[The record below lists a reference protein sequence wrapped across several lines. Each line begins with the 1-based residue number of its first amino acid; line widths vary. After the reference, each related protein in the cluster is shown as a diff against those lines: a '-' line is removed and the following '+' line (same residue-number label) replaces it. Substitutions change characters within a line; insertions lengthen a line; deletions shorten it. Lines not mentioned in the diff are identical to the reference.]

1 MKKLLLLIAVV
12 SGILTAGCS
21 ENTAADG
28 RVEDGASVSEG
39 AAASDSGNGLMLPE
53 GGIESIRTPE
63 DIMARNSAIVNNA
76 VILPEEAVRQHVS
89 TDPSRVEEVLR
100 QVKQT
105 SDMICAG
112 IDSDYSKLYAISQWV
127 SENFYYDYDAANS
140 EVTDETV
147 SLDHILET
155 KRTVCIGFANLTA
168 ALCCAQGMDCR
179 VVHGTA
185 APSNSDFIATEGKG
199 SVHEWTVVMMDG
211 REVWVDAL
219 WNTSN
224 NYFKGE
230 YRTQQQHTRYFDMPA
245 LQIAKNHRA
254 DRCEI
259 RDYFPLLSE

>member
-1 MKKLLLLIAVV
+1 MKKLLLLLAVV

-28 RVEDGASVSEG
+28 RAEDSSSVSES
-39 AAASDSGNGLMLPE
+39 AAASDSGDVLEIPE

-63 DIMARNSAIVNNA
+63 DIMARNSSIVNNA
-76 VILPEEAVRQHVS
+76 VILPEEAVRQHIS

-112 IDSDYSKLYAISQWV
+112 IDSDYSKLYAISRWV
-127 SENFYYDYDAANS
+127 SENFYYDYDASKS

-155 KRTVCIGFANLTA
+155 KRSVCMGFANLTA

-185 APSNSDFIATEGKG
+185 APSNSSFIKEDGKG

-224 NYFKGE
+224 SYLDGE
-230 YRTQQQHTRYFDMPA
+230 YIFGKQHERYFDMPA

-259 RDYFPLLSE
+259 RDYFPLLSD